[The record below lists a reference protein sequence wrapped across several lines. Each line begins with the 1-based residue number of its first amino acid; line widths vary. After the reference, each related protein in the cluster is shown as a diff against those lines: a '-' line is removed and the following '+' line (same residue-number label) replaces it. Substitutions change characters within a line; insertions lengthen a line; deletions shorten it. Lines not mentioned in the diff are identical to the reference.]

1 MQVDEQPTSTKEKKP
16 RSEAQQ
22 ASFKAA
28 VEKLKAKRQQDRDD
42 KVKSKAEKELKKVEA
57 KANELKALAAAPA
70 KAINPL
76 VPRSPP
82 VDPHADVF
90 GRIEKLIDERLSKLA
105 PPAPVI
111 VNMSRKYKR
120 HAEESGSEDEAP
132 APPAAPKPRTTARG
146 QPMPAA
152 WYDAIFAQRR

>member
-1 MQVDEQPTSTKEKKP
+1 MQVDEHPTSNKEKKP

-28 VEKLKAKRQQDRDD
+28 MEKLKAKRQQDRDD
-42 KVKSKAEKELKKVEA
+42 KVKSKAEEQLKKVEA
-57 KANELKALAAAPA
+57 KANELKALATV
-70 KAINPL
+70 PL
-76 VPRSPP
+76 SPP
-82 VDPHADVF
+82 ADPHADVF

-111 VNMSRKYKR
+111 VNMPRKYKR
-120 HAEESGSEDEAP
+120 HAEESGSEDEAA
-132 APPAAPKPRTTARG
+132 APPAAPKPRITARG

-152 WYDAIFAQRR
+152 WYDALFTQRR